1 MGTPAEEGGGGKI
14 KMIDAKAFDG
24 IDVAMM
30 AHGFTYS
37 KPHVKWQAMNE

>member
-37 KPHVKWQAMNE
+37 KPHVKFLATKQ